1 VDKQGYLGVYLS
13 QQTATAVL
21 LSAQGPDIK
30 VQDSFSVSSETVE
43 EPGLSLASIVA
54 RKIAARGRSF
64 RSASVAV
71 DCALYTQH
79 DLRSEFTNPK
89 QIAQTIRFDAEEAMA
104 ADAMD
109 MAVAFNVTAT
119 DQDGSNVAVFTA
131 NRQLLTDIL
140 NDLQADGLDPMSIE
154 PDVICLMRFFRHYLE
169 PSAGPGPILVI
180 FSDRSCY
187 IIINPAHAQNVP
199 VVRSFLVNPSQDK
212 TSVLA
217 RQIPLTI
224 ASLTLAAPPAS
235 LLIAGC
241 AENINYDELAQRT
254 GLQIQTIELPL
265 PQSQDQSPS
274 APQTAGAAFAI
285 AYGSALSQLPRTGKT
300 DFRQDFAP
308 YIGQKLVLQK
318 TLRFVSICITIIILA
333 AAAHFQLQ
341 AFKTNNYASQLDTKM
356 SDNYSAVMM
365 GKKPPA
371 QESIPSRLR
380 REYNTILKREKGLI
394 GDDESIPA
402 KLTRIFEALEDSPSR
417 IDLRID
423 NISITQKSIRITGD
437 TNRRSGT
444 LSLFNSLKKKNFKI
458 LQQNLTQKGNRDTF
472 SITLELVQ
480 RS

>member
-21 LSAQGPDIK
+21 LSAQGPNINL
-30 VQDSFSVSSETVE
+30 QDSFSVSSEAVE
-43 EPGLSLASIVA
+43 EPGLSLASVVA

-64 RSASVAV
+64 RTVAVAV

-79 DLRSEFTNPK
+79 GLRSEFTNPK
-89 QIAQTIRFDAEEAMA
+89 QIAQTIRFDAEEALA
-104 ADAMD
+104 TDAMD
-109 MAVAFNVTAT
+109 MAIAFNVTAT
-119 DQDGSNVAVFTA
+119 DQNGSDVAVFTA

-140 NDLQADGLDPMSIE
+140 NDLQTDALDPMSIE
-154 PDVICLMRFFRHYLE
+154 PDVVCLMRFFRHYME
-169 PSAGPGPILVI
+169 PAVDVSPILVI
-180 FSDRSCY
+180 FSDHSCY
-187 IIINPAHAQNVP
+187 IIINPAHPQNIP
-199 VVRSFLVNPSQDK
+199 IVRSFLVDSAQDK
-212 TSVLA
+212 TLVLA

-224 ASLTLAAPPAS
+224 ASLKLAAHPTS
-235 LLIAGC
+235 LIIAGRVD
-241 AENINYDELAQRT
+241 NIDYDQIAQRT
-254 GLQIQTIELPL
+254 HLEIQTMELPL
-265 PQSQDQSPS
+265 PKTQDQPPS
-274 APQTAGAAFAI
+274 AVKTTDAPFAI
-285 AYGSALSQLPRTGKT
+285 AYGSALSQFPRTGRT

-308 YIGQKLVLQK
+308 YIGQKLVLRK
-318 TLRFVSICITIIILA
+318 TLRFVSICVTIIILA

-341 AFKTNNYASQLDTKM
+341 AFKTNNYASRLDTEM
-356 SDNYSAVMM
+356 SDDYSSVMM

-402 KLTRIFEALEDSPSR
+402 KLTRIFEALKDSPAK

-458 LQQNLTQKGNRDTF
+458 LQQNLSHKVNRDTF
-472 SITLELVQ
+472 SITLELTQ
-480 RS
+480 